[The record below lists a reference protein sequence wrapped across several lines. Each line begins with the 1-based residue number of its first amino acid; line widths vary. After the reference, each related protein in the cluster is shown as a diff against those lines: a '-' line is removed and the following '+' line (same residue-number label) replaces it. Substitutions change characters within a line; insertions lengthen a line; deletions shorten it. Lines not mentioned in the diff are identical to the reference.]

1 MTSTGFLQGRP
12 LLLFAAMLMAL
23 GTSIPA
29 ASASTTTTIATT
41 PTSRCG
47 IAASDVVRVV
57 TTDSPCT
64 VATHVGGSFEILLRS
79 GWRWGT
85 PTSSSKAV
93 IVSDITKSSMGVAS
107 AVLTA
112 TSVGAA
118 TIDVT
123 GTIYCAKGKV
133 CPDLAMLW
141 TLNVIVT
148 KSASTALTLRVTS
161 QDTDNTYSVRP
172 GDRLLVTLDPTAKY
186 KWSEPSPTSANVVRR
201 IAGRAGATASGL
213 FVARSSGRARLVA
226 TQTPNCGTHCSSTKH
241 RFTINVVVTPRS

>member
-1 MTSTGFLQGRP
+1 MTSTGFLRARP
-12 LLLFAAMLMAL
+12 LLLAAAMLMAL

-29 ASASTTTTIATT
+29 ANASTTTTVAI
-41 PTSRCG
+41 PSTSRCG

-57 TTDSPCT
+57 TADTPCT
-64 VATHVGGSFEILLRS
+64 VATHVGGSFEIVLRS
-79 GWRWGT
+79 GWSWGT
-85 PTSSSKAV
+85 PVSSSKSV

-141 TLNVIVT
+141 TLKVIVT

-161 QDTDNTYSVRP
+161 QDADNTYSVRP
-172 GDRLLVTLDPTAKY
+172 GDRLLVTLDPSAKY
-186 KWSEPSPTSANVVRR
+186 QWSEPSATTGIVVRR
-201 IAGRAGATASGL
+201 ISGRAGATASGL
-213 FVARSSGRARLVA
+213 FVARSSGRARVVA
-226 TQTPNCGTHCSSTKH
+226 TQSPNCGARCSSKKH
-241 RFTINVVVTPRS
+241 RFTLNVVVTSKG